1 MNLLLVD
8 DEYYSLEGLRSS
20 IEHMQLG
27 FEHIFCAY
35 SMQNAQEF
43 YQSNQ
48 IDIMISDIEMPKG
61 SGLDLLKWVRD
72 QGYPTV
78 TVFLTSYANFNYASN
93 AIKLQ
98 SIDYLLKP
106 IDTEQLHACMLTAI
120 NKVRQLET
128 QESYKMKSRY
138 WDISKKKLEDQF
150 WNDLC
155 LQIIPPDTE
164 QISKELKSYHL
175 PLTLL
180 NQTYYIALLQAHIRK
195 EEDRWEINLYEY
207 AIKNVIFEILAKFHI
222 HPVLTRVN
230 EKQYLLCINTADLPT
245 HKDHEKICSQILRS
259 LTNSLPGLFQIYL
272 GSSTPLLNIGSS
284 FQCLHNYAYNN
295 INEERKVFD
304 ITQPQSENYNKNMPS
319 LNEWSNLLMQNKQE
333 EVKDQA
339 LNFLTG
345 LQKSNM
351 ASRSDLIKFNHDFMQ
366 VIYSILEKNG
376 KSAHRLFDNSTSEQI
391 FDQACNSIELMK
403 KWIIHTID
411 VFADCLS
418 AINQSDTSIE
428 LIKKYIREHL
438 EDDLNRKKLAALV
451 FLSPDYLSHVFSE
464 RTGESLT
471 TFILNERIKRA
482 KELLL
487 MSKKSIRDIALTS
500 GFPNISYFS
509 RQFKSLT
516 GKTPQEYRKNQ

>member
-20 IEHMQLG
+20 IEHMQLDNL
-27 FEHIFCAY
+27 HIFCAY
-35 SMQNAQEF
+35 NMQNAQEF

-72 QGYPTV
+72 QGFATV
-78 TVFLTSYANFNYASN
+78 TIFLTSYANFNYASN

-106 IDTEQLHACMLTAI
+106 IDNEQLYDCMLTAI
-120 NKVRQLET
+120 HKVRQLEA
-128 QESYKMKSRY
+128 QESCREKSKC
-138 WDISKKKLEDQF
+138 WDVSRKKLEEQF
-150 WNDLC
+150 WNNLC
-155 LQIIPPDTE
+155 LQIIPPDTH
-164 QISKELKSYHL
+164 QIAKELKSYHL

-180 NQTYYIALLQAHIRK
+180 NQDYHIALLQAYIKK

-207 AIKNVIFEILAKFHI
+207 AIKNVVYEILEKLNV

-230 EKQYLLCINTADLPT
+230 EKEYLLCINVNDISDR
-245 HKDHEKICSQILRS
+245 KNHEKICNQILRS

-272 GSSTPLLNIGSS
+272 GSLASLQNIGHS
-284 FQCLHNYAYNN
+284 FQCLHNFAYNN

-304 ITQPQSENYNKNMPS
+304 IRQPKSESYNMNFPS
-319 LNEWSNLLMQNKQE
+319 LNEWSNLLMQHKKE
-333 EVKDQA
+333 EVKEQA
-339 LNFLTG
+339 LRYLTE
-345 LQKSNM
+345 LLKSNM
-351 ASRSDLIKFNHDFMQ
+351 ASRSDLVKFNHDFMQ
-366 VIYSILEKNG
+366 IIYSLLEKNG
-376 KSAHRLFDNSTSEQI
+376 ESAHRLFDNSTSEQI
-391 FDQACNSIELMK
+391 FDQACSSIESMK

-411 VFADCLS
+411 VFDNCLS
-418 AINQSDTSIE
+418 TINESDTSIE
-428 LIKKYIREHL
+428 LIKKYIREHV

-471 TFILNERIKRA
+471 TFILNERIKKA

>member
-8 DEYYSLEGLRSS
+8 DEYYSLEGLRTS
-20 IEHMQLG
+20 IEHMQLDI
-27 FEHIFCAY
+27 EHIFCAY

-43 YQSNQ
+43 YESNQ

-61 SGLDLLKWVRD
+61 SGLELLQWVRD
-72 QGYPTV
+72 QEFSTV
-78 TVFLTSYANFNYASN
+78 TIFLTSYANFNYASN

-106 IDTEQLHACMLTAI
+106 IDTEQLHNCMLNAI
-120 NKVRQLET
+120 HRVRQLET
-128 QESYKMKSRY
+128 QEAYREKSKF
-138 WDISKKKLEDQF
+138 WDVSRKKLEEQF

-155 LQIIPPDTE
+155 LQIIPPDSE
-164 QISKELKSYHL
+164 QIIKELKSYHL
-175 PLTLL
+175 PQTLL
-180 NQTYYIALLQAHIRK
+180 HQNYYIALLQAYIKK

-207 AIKNVIFEILAKFHI
+207 AIKNVVFEVLEKFHI
-222 HPVLTRVN
+222 NPVLTRVN
-230 EKQYLLCINTADLPT
+230 EKQYLLCIPSNEITDRSQ
-245 HKDHEKICSQILRS
+245 HEKICNQLLRS
-259 LTNSLPGLFQIYL
+259 LVNSLPGLFQVYL
-272 GSSTPLLNIGSS
+272 GSLAPLQDIGSS
-284 FQCLHNYAYNN
+284 YQRLLNYAYNN
-295 INEERKVFD
+295 INEECKVFD
-304 ITQPQSENYNKNMPS
+304 ITQPKSENYSRNIPS
-319 LNEWSNLLMQNKQE
+319 LNEWSNLLMQNKKE
-333 EVKDQA
+333 EVKEQA
-339 LNFLTG
+339 MRYLTE
-345 LQKSNM
+345 LLKSNM
-351 ASRSDLIKFNHDFMQ
+351 ASRSDLVKFNHDFMQ

-376 KSAHRLFDNSTSEQI
+376 ESAHRLFDNSTSEQI
-391 FDQACNSIELMK
+391 FDQACNSIEAMK
-403 KWIIHTID
+403 KWVLHAID
-411 VFADCLS
+411 VFSDCLS
-418 AINQSDTSIE
+418 TINQSETSIE

-487 MSKKSIRDIALTS
+487 LSNHSIRDIALSS